1 MNEILD
7 KVNIMEKALAMVPC
21 NAANVLCKSIM
32 RKEVDNRFY
41 LAVVGEFKR
50 GKSTMINSLIGQDI
64 LPSDIL
70 PTTATI
76 NILEYS
82 EEEYAEVI
90 YSDGRKE
97 QLELTKENLDKFT
110 AQEGVEPEEIDY
122 IRVGLNSD
130 ILRNGIVIID
140 TPGVNDISQSRV
152 EVTKNI
158 LPNCDAAIFL
168 LDAAAPLTRTEAH
181 FLETKILTY
190 KLESLLFIISKSDR
204 LDEDELEESL
214 EGASSRIKEVLE
226 YDAPLMAYSSREV
239 MKSEANG
246 STHEYKVKLIDY
258 ISELRKKSEE
268 TKRSTITENLK
279 LAINLLLSE
288 IEKQQSINNLS
299 IQQFEDAQ
307 SKVLT
312 ITKGS
317 GIKFKHLIL
326 SGEYVG
332 RTTLHDMFNASFDN
346 FLNKLSQDCIDSIRL
361 DNNVSNYY
369 NKIMPVM
376 IEKQLRR
383 FGEEKGRE
391 IHMYLSKIT
400 EHMTREYNKNFQIPI
415 MQELQGIGVEIP
427 NWQLESN
434 SDENVQPFV
443 KNLLPMT
450 IGAIIGMIFMP
461 GIGNILGG
469 AAGQVIGMNK
479 REKENEE
486 LRKTLIEEMPNYLNT
501 SLEEYRKLVHESIDK
516 CFDRLFDNM
525 TLMNEEN
532 NKELSMK
539 FSRGE
544 NEENSMMLESN
555 KDKLDNMKM
564 QLNDMLR
571 DL

>member
-7 KVNIMEKALAMVPC
+7 KVNVIEKALEVVPC
-21 NAANVLCKSIM
+21 NAANILCKSIF

-50 GKSTMINSLIGQDI
+50 GKSTMINSLLGQDI

-90 YSDGRKE
+90 YTNGSKE

-110 AQEGVEPEEIDY
+110 AQEGVEAEEIDY
-122 IRVGLNSD
+122 IRIGLNSD
-130 ILRNGIVIID
+130 ILKDGIVIID
-140 TPGVNDISQSRV
+140 TPGVNDISKSRV

-168 LDAAAPLTRTEAH
+168 LDAASPLTRTEAH

-204 LDEDELEESL
+204 LDEDELEESI

-239 MKSEANG
+239 MRSEGNG
-246 STHEYKVKLIDY
+246 NAHEYKTKLLYY
-258 ISELRKKSEE
+258 IGKLRKKSEK
-268 TKRSTITENLK
+268 TKNDTVRENLK
-279 LAINLLLSE
+279 LAIKLILSE
-288 IEKQQSINNLS
+288 IEKQVSINNLS
-299 IQQFEDAQ
+299 IQQLEEAQ

-312 ITKGS
+312 LVKS
-317 GIKFKHLIL
+317 NEVKFKQLIL

-346 FLNKLSQDCIDSIRL
+346 FLNKLSQDCIDAIRL
-361 DNNVSNYY
+361 NNNVKNYY
-369 NKIMPVM
+369 DKIMPVM

-400 EHMTREYNKNFQIPI
+400 EHITKEYNKNFQIPI

-434 SDENVQPFV
+434 SDENVSPFV
-443 KNLLPMT
+443 KNLLPIT
-450 IGAIIGMIFMP
+450 IGSIIGMIFMP
-461 GIGNILGG
+461 GIGTVLGG
-469 AAGQVIGMNK
+469 AAGQVISMNK

-486 LRKTLIEEMPNYLNT
+486 LRKTLMEKIPNYIST
-501 SLEEYRKLVHESIDK
+501 SLEEYRNLVHESIDK
-516 CFDRLFDNM
+516 CFDKLFENI

-532 NKELSMK
+532 NKELAIK
-539 FSRGE
+539 FSKSE
-544 NEENSMMLESN
+544 EKENSRELENN
-555 KDKLDNMKM
+555 KDILNNIRT
-564 QLNDMLR
+564 QLNEMLR

>member
-7 KVNIMEKALAMVPC
+7 KINIIEKALEMVPC
-21 NAANVLCKSIM
+21 NAANVLCKSIT
-32 RKEVDNRFY
+32 RKELDNRFY

-82 EEEYAEVI
+82 EEEFAEI
-90 YSDGRKE
+90 KYTDGRKE

-110 AQEGVEPEEIDY
+110 AQEGVKAEEIDY
-122 IRVGLNSD
+122 ISIGVKSD
-130 ILRNGIVIID
+130 ILKGGIVIID

-168 LDAAAPLTRTEAH
+168 LDAASPLTRTEAQ

-226 YDAPLMAYSSREV
+226 YEAPLMAYSSREV
-239 MKSEANG
+239 MRSEEKG
-246 STHEYKVKLIDY
+246 STHEYKTKLIDY

-268 TKRSTITENLK
+268 TRNNTIKENLR
-279 LAINLLLSE
+279 LAISLLLSE
-288 IEKQQSINNLS
+288 IEKQISINNLS
-299 IQQFEDAQ
+299 IQQLEEAQ
-307 SKVLT
+307 RKVLT
-312 ITKGS
+312 LAKS
-317 GIKFKHLIL
+317 NEVKFKQFIL

-346 FLNKLSQDCIDSIRL
+346 FLNNLSQDCIDDIRL
-361 DNNVSNYY
+361 SNNVRDYY
-369 NKIMPVM
+369 DKIMPVM
-376 IEKQLRR
+376 IEKKLRR
-383 FGEEKGRE
+383 FGEQKGKE

-400 EHMTREYNKNFQIPI
+400 EHMTKEYNKNFHIPI
-415 MQELQGIGVEIP
+415 LQELQGIGVEIP
-427 NWQLESN
+427 NWQLEYNSN
-434 SDENVQPFV
+434 ENVQPFV
-443 KNLLPMT
+443 KNLFPIT
-450 IGAIIGMIFMP
+450 IGSIIGFIFMP
-461 GIGNILGG
+461 GIGTLLGG
-469 AAGQVIGMNK
+469 AAGQIISMSK

-486 LRKTLIEEMPNYLNT
+486 LRKTLIEEIPNYIST
-501 SLEEYRKLVHESIDK
+501 SLEEYRNLVHESIDK
-516 CFDRLFDNM
+516 CFDKLFDNI

-539 FSRGE
+539 FSLNE
-544 NEENSMMLESN
+544 DEENSIKLESN
-555 KDKLDNMKM
+555 KCKLNNMKM
-564 QLNDMLR
+564 QLNDMLSA
-571 DL
+571 L